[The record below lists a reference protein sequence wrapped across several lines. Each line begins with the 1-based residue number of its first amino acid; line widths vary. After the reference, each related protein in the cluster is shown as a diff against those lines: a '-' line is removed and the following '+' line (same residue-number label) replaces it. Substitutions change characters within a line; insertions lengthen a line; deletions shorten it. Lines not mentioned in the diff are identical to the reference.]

1 MDKYWDLSSML
12 SGLDQGW
19 LWWAATIFTTSQ
31 INPALW
37 LSSWLELVLTSW
49 PMGSLRACIEV
60 GQSKEKLRIIFR
72 ILDEI
77 LKSEHSLWLSPSSSM
92 LMFATFNYTL
102 VHKHHISKFSNKL
115 NKTRKQDLTVFNF
128 PLVRVWGRVGNLS
141 PYPTS
146 WYGTIL
152 TLCRSSVDSLVPVSK
167 EFMGIYILYT

>member
-1 MDKYWDLSSML
+1 MGKYCDLSSML

-19 LWWAATIFTTSQ
+19 LQWVVTIFTTSQ

-60 GQSKEKLRIIFR
+60 GPTKEKFRKIIW

-92 LMFATFNYTL
+92 LMFASFNYTL
-102 VHKHHISKFSNKL
+102 VHKHHIIKYSNRL
-115 NKTRKQDLTVFNF
+115 NKTRKPDLKIFNF
-128 PLVRVWGRVGNLS
+128 PLVRTWGCSTFHHTTLANI
-141 PYPTS
+141 P
-146 WYGTIL
+146 IADMA
-152 TLCRSSVDSLVPVSK
+152 TLCHYVGL
-167 EFMGIYILYT
+167 